1 MVRPDRLCGYTR
13 GRINMT
19 KRILR
24 RLMVAV
30 VGALWALPGSGC
42 LPADEAGS
50 TLVGLLHGQPNTD
63 TYVWD
68 VG

>member
-1 MVRPDRLCGYTR
+1 
-13 GRINMT
+13 MT

-30 VGALWALPGSGC
+30 IGTLWAWPGSGC
-42 LPADEAGS
+42 LPADEVGS
-50 TLVGLLHGQPNTD
+50 KLTGLLHGQPNTD